1 MYREKIAK
9 KALGIPLVRNVI
21 NWYKVLGVNA
31 IGGVSNFKPFSDWKL

>member
-1 MYREKIAK
+1 MCREKIAK

-31 IGGVSNFKPFSDWKL
+31 MGGVNIEFQTL

>member
-21 NWYKVLGVNA
+21 NWYEVLGVNA
-31 IGGVSNFKPFSDWKL
+31 RGEVNIEFQTL